1 MIDLQSTKSL
11 LRDLVQFDTTSCNS
25 NRELIDYIVTYLAR
39 YGVESNLIPDET
51 GLKANLIAKI
61 GPDDDAGIVLSGHT
75 DVVPAK
81 EEGWLTS
88 PFEMT
93 EQDNKLFG
101 RGTCDMKGFI
111 ACVLAAV
118 PAMVTRTLERP
129 IYLCFSYDEEVG
141 CLGVPSLVEYFDKLN
156 VRPLLAIIGEPS
168 EMKFINGQKG
178 KIAMRCHVHGTAGH
192 SSMAPKHVNAIKY
205 SAQIISMIESLAD
218 DFRKNGPFDQDYSV
232 PHSTMLTTMIHSGV
246 ATNITPEE
254 SAFNFEIRSLPDH
267 DASVVIEQL
276 KKRVKEEL
284 IPEMRAISSKAGV
297 DWEEIFSYPAMGDS
311 VESPG
316 FQFIKEL
323 LPEWGGKVSY
333 GSEGGVFEMI
343 GQIPSLILGPG
354 SIVQAHRTN
363 EYIEIDQMVQCLD
376 FLERLICLLH
386 VNDELE
392 SSEEFRPIVLQGV

>member
-25 NRELIDYIVTYLAR
+25 NRKLIDYIVNYLAG
-39 YGVESNLIPDET
+39 YGVESHLIPDET
-51 GLKANLIAKI
+51 GLKANLIARI
-61 GPDDDAGIVLSGHT
+61 GPDDLPGIVLSGHT

-81 EEGWLTS
+81 EDGWLTP

-93 EQDNKLFG
+93 EQDSKLFG

-118 PAMVTRTLERP
+118 PAMVATTLERP

-141 CLGVPSLVEYFDKLN
+141 CLGVPSLVKYFENLT
-156 VRPLLAIIGEPS
+156 VRPFLAIIGEPS

-205 SAQIISMIESLAD
+205 SAKIISMIEALAD
-218 DFRKNGPFDQDYSV
+218 GFKKNGPFDHDYSV

-246 ATNITPEE
+246 ATNITPEA

-267 DASVVIEQL
+267 DAAAVIEHL
-276 KKRVKEEL
+276 KKMVEDEL
-284 IPEMRAISSKAGV
+284 IPEMRDISIKAGV

-311 VESPG
+311 TDTPG
-316 FQFIKEL
+316 FQFIKKL

-376 FLERLICLLH
+376 FIECLLRH
-386 VNDELE
+386 LCVDDDLE
-392 SSEEFRPIVLQGV
+392 SFEGMRSVIPQGV